1 MFIVP
6 GATLIAVV
14 NRQLNLNLTSVEAE
28 TLSGLL
34 MENTGQV
41 LKVGDRIELDGAVAT
56 VLEIKGSRASSI
68 LMEV

>member
-1 MFIVP
+1 M
-6 GATLIAVV
+6 
-14 NRQLNLNLTSVEAE
+14 
-28 TLSGLL
+28 LSGLL

-56 VLEIKGSRASSI
+56 VLEIKGSQASSI